1 MSFKRMIE
9 VANLSKKFNLYSNT
23 LNRLAGLLIPR
34 LKKKSKNEYVAL
46 QDISFNVQRGET
58 IGIIGKNGA
67 GKSTLLQIIT
77 GTLTPNSGS
86 VIVYGKVA
94 ALLELGSGFNPEYSG
109 IENIYMNATLLG
121 LNRKE
126 IDSKIQKIIEFAD
139 IGEFVYQPV
148 KIYSSGMLLR
158 LAFSVIAHVDAEILI
173 IDEALAVGDAFFTQK
188 CMRFIRDF
196 KKNGTLILVTHDMAA
211 VRSLCD
217 RVLWIEKGRLRAD
230 GDPDSISKMYIEEH
244 YNELQT
250 IKKIGATQEHKNR
263 NKRERPIYDARR
275 DWVNL
280 NGYRNDIKIFK
291 FNGIDGFGNRNVSIV
306 DVRFENDSGETLLY
320 VVGGELVKLTIDL
333 EVSMDCISPIVGFFL
348 KDRLGQTLFGDN
360 TFITYIDSSITL
372 EGGREYSASF
382 EFQMPRL
389 PKGDYMLTAAVASG
403 TQSDNVQEHWIH
415 DALLIKSESSCV
427 ASGLI
432 GISMHKIN
440 IEEEKHAH

>member
-1 MSFKRMIE
+1 MSFEQIIE

-23 LNRLAGLLIPR
+23 LNRLAGLLISG
-34 LKKKSKNEYVAL
+34 LNKKSKKEYIAL
-46 QDISFNVQRGET
+46 QNISFSVRRGET

-77 GTLTPNSGS
+77 GTLTPDLGT
-86 VIVYGKVA
+86 VTVHGKVA

-109 IENIYMNATLLG
+109 IENIYMNATLFG
-121 LNRKE
+121 LSKKE
-126 IDSKIQKIIEFAD
+126 IDSKLQKIIEFAD

-158 LAFSVIAHVDAEILI
+158 LAFSVIAHVDAEVLI
-173 IDEALAVGDAFFTQK
+173 VDEALAVGDAFFTQK
-188 CMRFIRDF
+188 CMRFIREF

-217 RVLWIEKGRLRAD
+217 RVIWIEKGVLKAD

-244 YNELQT
+244 YNEVQS
-250 IKKIGATQEHKNR
+250 IKKIDTRIGNKN
-263 NKRERPIYDARR
+263 NGEKKRPIYDQRR
-275 DWVNL
+275 EWINL
-280 NGYRNDIKIFK
+280 NGVRNDIKIFE
-291 FNGIDGFGNRNVSIV
+291 FSGIDGFGNRNVSIV
-306 DVRFENDSGETLLY
+306 DVRFENDSGEALLY
-320 VVGGELVKLTIDL
+320 VVGGELVKLVINL
-333 EVSMDCISPIVGFFL
+333 EVSMDCESPIVGFFL

-360 TFITYIDSSITL
+360 TYITYLDSPITL
-372 EGGREYSASF
+372 NAGRLYSTFF

-389 PKGDYMLTAAVASG
+389 PKGDYVLTAAVASG

-415 DALLIKSESSCV
+415 DALMIKSESSCV

-432 GISMHKIN
+432 GIPMHRIN
-440 IEEEKHAH
+440 IEEDNNVH